1 MPQTNQFFAVFR
13 IIKSGKIGKNRKN
26 VKKLTFG
33 KVADF
38 WHFFLMYKVFYD
50 FFKNRKCAH
59 TMRAFKLG
67 TVQKQISTPEISAV
81 NGTTNG
87 KGILLNTQTL

>member
-1 MPQTNQFFAVFR
+1 ML
-13 IIKSGKIGKNRKN
+13 KM
-26 VKKLTFG
+26 
-33 KVADF
+33 ADF
-38 WHFFLMYKVFYD
+38 WRFFLWLNYD
-50 FFKNRKCAH
+50 CNFFENISDKMLDFLEKCAHTMRAFKLGAH

-87 KGILLNTQTL
+87 KGNLLNTQTL

>member
-1 MPQTNQFFAVFR
+1 ML
-13 IIKSGKIGKNRKN
+13 KM
-26 VKKLTFG
+26 
-33 KVADF
+33 ADF
-38 WHFFLMYKVFYD
+38 WRFFLWLNYD
-50 FFKNRKCAH
+50 CNFFENISDKMLDFLEKCAH

-87 KGILLNTQTL
+87 KGNLLNTQTL

>member
-1 MPQTNQFFAVFR
+1 ME
-13 IIKSGKIGKNRKN
+13 KM
-26 VKKLTFG
+26 
-33 KVADF
+33 ADF
-38 WHFFLMYKVFYD
+38 WRFFLWLNYNCNFFENISDKMLD
-50 FFKNRKCAH
+50 FLEKCAH

-87 KGILLNTQTL
+87 KGNLLNTQTL

>member
-1 MPQTNQFFAVFR
+1 ML
-13 IIKSGKIGKNRKN
+13 KM
-26 VKKLTFG
+26 
-33 KVADF
+33 ADF
-38 WHFFLMYKVFYD
+38 WRFFLCLNYD
-50 FFKNRKCAH
+50 CNFFENISDKMLDFLEKCAH

>member
-1 MPQTNQFFAVFR
+1 MVDKWRISGIFSWCEKFFK
-13 IIKSGKIGKNRKN
+13 IIFN
-26 VKKLTFG
+26 KL
-33 KVADF
+33 
-38 WHFFLMYKVFYD
+38 LD
-50 FFKNRKCAH
+50 FFRKCAH

-87 KGILLNTQTL
+87 KRVSLNTQTL